1 MNRSKRRYIAT
12 LAFVA
17 AAILLV
23 GYWLRPNQPTTDEQ
37 VQAPSQ
43 TELSRLTRITQ
54 RRSLDDI
61 TDYFGTVADE
71 VQTSVV
77 ALPGLE
83 RSGLIWEPGVVLTA
97 RLEPRFPRATTLSTP
112 DGDIGVAGVVA
123 GPQIPLA
130 TVRMSDIQ
138 GLAEPRRRPAASVA
152 PGTWMLAVWQRLRE
166 THFVPAHFLNT
177 APIRCGEHVAE
188 ELQSNVSWTVDM
200 AGGGLFDLDGSLI
213 GVVLPCDDR
222 FAALSVGSVNSMLR
236 EGRSV
241 EGRLLGRYGIRF
253 ESLTE
258 NEQLYFGRENGVIIR
273 EIWTGWLADRAG
285 LAPGDILVAINAE
298 PIRTPD
304 QLEPL
309 ADAVDFETFDVAVAR
324 GAEIVTVLL
333 PVDEALLDE
342 KQGEGAPGIV
352 WGPPP
357 SGHRIEAV
365 VAGSPAEEAGIE
377 GGDRL
382 LRIDREEPQDFAQV
396 QQVLGS
402 YREVPVFLEIDR
414 SGRRWGVLLP

>member
-17 AAILLV
+17 AAILFV
-23 GYWLRPNQPTTDEQ
+23 GYWIRPSQPATDEQ

-61 TDYFGTVADE
+61 TGYFGTVADE

-112 DGDIGVAGVVA
+112 NGDIGVASVVS
-123 GPQIPLA
+123 GPHIPLA

-138 GLAEPRRRPAASVA
+138 GLAEPRQRPAVDVA
-152 PGTWMLAVWQRLRE
+152 PGTWMLAVWRRLRE
-166 THFVPAHFLNT
+166 THFAPAHFLNT
-177 APIRCGEHVAE
+177 APVRCGEHIAE
-188 ELQSNVSWTVDM
+188 ELQSNVAWTIDM
-200 AGGGLFDLDGSLI
+200 AGGGLFDLDGRLL
-213 GVVLPCDDR
+213 GVVLPCADR
-222 FAALSVGSVNSMLR
+222 FAALSVESVHSMLR
-236 EGRSV
+236 NGRSV
-241 EGRLLGRYGIRF
+241 EGRLLRRYGVKF
-253 ESLTE
+253 DSLTE
-258 NEQLYFGRENGVIIR
+258 DEQSYFGRNTGVIIR
-273 EIWTGWLADRAG
+273 EVWTGWPADNAG
-285 LAPGDILVAINAE
+285 LAPGDILIAINAE
-298 PIRTPD
+298 PIGTPN

-309 ADAVDFETFDVAVAR
+309 ADAIDVETFDVAVER

-342 KQGEGAPGIV
+342 NQGEGAPGIV
-352 WGPPP
+352 WRPPP
-357 SGHRIEAV
+357 SGHLIEAV
-365 VAGSPAEEAGIE
+365 VAGSPADEAGIE

-382 LRIDREEPQDFAQV
+382 MRIDREEPEDFTEV
-396 QQVLGS
+396 QEVLGS
-402 YREVPVFLEIDR
+402 NRGAPVFLEIDR